1 MLPKWKQ
8 QWLDTY
14 KRINLY
20 LKEEQM
26 DTKEIGVPFNWI
38 MDLLTSAAKQFKK
51 EEAYDLKVKISK
63 IKEEVEEK
71 EKEKLLGE
79 FAGYPFSA
87 TRRDETQV
95 EAEQEGREWGGGP
108 EPEEPNPYHGTY
120 SEE

>member
-95 EAEQEGREWGGGP
+95 EWEQEGREWGGGP